1 MGRDRNRVRSSAAAA
16 LRWRWVRGGSFRHR
30 RDGEVDRAMK
40 GVGQEWEAL
49 RCHCSLARGLL
60 PLSPLGLSLE
70 TEVVR

>member
-1 MGRDRNRVRSSAAAA
+1 M
-16 LRWRWVRGGSFRHR
+16 
-30 RDGEVDRAMK
+30 DRAMK